1 MKKALIR
8 TLLGVIV
15 LLIIMGIFSNFF
27 VDYQWFM
34 EVGYLSVFFTS
45 LKSKAIIFGPSFMVF
60 FLLIFVYIR
69 YLKNGYLRMNN
80 RVYDKKEIS
89 LHNKIIFFAALILSL
104 IFSLLFTE
112 GFWYKILEYLNATDF
127 GIKDPLIGYDA
138 GFYIFKLP
146 LINAVLGVLIAVVM
160 LLIAVTL
167 AFFSI
172 LKMRDG
178 FTGFR
183 GNMRDGF
190 TGFKEYMRGGD
201 SPETRFAIKQLSVLG
216 AILLILLAGVF
227 YLKGINLVY
236 SPRGIAYGASYTD
249 VHVSLPMFRITA
261 VLCIISAFV
270 VAFAIF
276 RKKFRWVVY
285 TGIFIVVLMVS
296 ESVISGIVEQLVV
309 SPNAKDK
316 EMPYL
321 TYNIE
326 MTRKAFGLENIKETP
341 FTANSTLNQKDIDE
355 NRDTIDNIR
364 INEFSQSLE
373 VFNQIQAIRN
383 YYKFNDVDIDR
394 YVIDGKTRQVFISA
408 RELDNSSREAKFQTW
423 QNLHLYYTHGYG
435 AVTSYTNTVNSS
447 GLPEFILKDIPISST
462 KIKIDRPQIYFG
474 ELDYSY
480 AVVGKKNQE
489 IDYPA
494 ENSDAKTTYTG
505 AAGIKMTPLN
515 KLLFAFNKGSANFLL
530 SNDVNSD
537 SKIILNRN
545 IVDRVKK
552 IAPFLNY
559 DRDPY
564 LVASGGKLYW
574 IIDAYT
580 ASDKFPY
587 AEPYNGI
594 NYIRNSIKVVID
606 AYDGTVDFYLAD
618 NSDAIARTIG
628 KIYSGLFKDIS
639 QMPEDLKN
647 HLRYSEDVFLLQ
659 SRVYEKYHMN
669 NPEVF
674 YNNEDLWS
682 IAKKKAGDSSETN
695 VEAVYQVMRL
705 PGETKDELLLTI
717 PFTVANKENM
727 VSWLAV
733 KMDASNLAQMTLV
746 KFPKE
751 KSIYGPQQFNSRLN
765 TDTEISRQM
774 SLWDQ
779 KGSQVILG
787 ETNIIPVKNTL
798 LYVKPLYLRANSG
811 KSLPELKK
819 VIVGLGE
826 KIVME
831 DNIQL
836 AFSKL
841 FNAKIEEPGTVTT
854 PTTPDETAPGAQGDI
869 NSLILKASDLYEK
882 SKQAQQSGDW
892 AGYGE
897 YIKELENVLNQLKNS
912 VQ

>member
-1 MKKALIR
+1 MKKALLKILIGIIA
-8 TLLGVIV
+8 LLVIIGV
-15 LLIIMGIFSNFF
+15 FSGFF
-27 VDYQWFM
+27 VDFQWFR
-34 EVGYLSVFFTS
+34 EVGYLGVFFTS
-45 LKSKAIIFGPSFMVF
+45 LKSRAIIFVPAFVVF
-60 FLLIFVYIR
+60 FLLIFAYIR
-69 YLKNGYLRMNN
+69 YLKNGYLRMNHE
-80 RVYDKKEIS
+80 VYDKKETA
-89 LHNKIIFFAALILSL
+89 LQNKIIFFAALVLSL
-104 IFSLLFTE
+104 ILSLLFTE
-112 GFWYKILEYLNATDF
+112 VFWYRILQYLNATDF
-127 GIKDPLIGYDA
+127 GIKDPLLGYDV

-146 LINAVLGVLIAVVM
+146 LINAILGVLITVII

-167 AFFSI
+167 IFFSI
-172 LKMRDG
+172 LKMKDG
-178 FTGFR
+178 FI
-183 GNMRDGF
+183 
-190 TGFKEYMRGGD
+190 GFKEYMKGGD
-201 SPETRFAIKQLSVLG
+201 SPETKFAIKQLSVLG
-216 AILLILLAGVF
+216 AILLILLSGVF
-227 YLKGINLVY
+227 YLKVVNLVY

-249 VHVSLPMFRITA
+249 VHVSLPMFKIIS
-261 VLCIISAFV
+261 VLCIVSAFV
-270 VAFAIF
+270 VAFAII

-285 TGIFIVVLMVS
+285 TGIFIVVLMLS
-296 ESVISGIVEQLVV
+296 ETLASGIVEKLIV

-321 TYNIE
+321 TYNID

-341 FTANSTLNQKDIDE
+341 FTVDNTLTQKDIDE

-394 YVIDGKTRQVFISA
+394 YEIGGKTRQVFISA

-447 GLPEFILKDIPISST
+447 GLPEFILKDIPVSNAE
-462 KIKIDRPQIYFG
+462 IKIDRPQIYFG
-474 ELDYSY
+474 ELNYDY
-480 AVVGKKNQE
+480 AVVGKKDQE

-494 ENSDAKTTYTG
+494 ENSDAKTTYNG

-530 SNDVNSD
+530 SNDITKD

-545 IVDRVKK
+545 ITDRVKK

-559 DRDPY
+559 DSDPY
-564 LVASGGKLYW
+564 LVISGGKLYW

-580 ASDKFPY
+580 ASDRFPY

-594 NYIRNSIKVVID
+594 NYIRNSIKVVVD

-618 NSDAIARTIG
+618 SSDAIAKTIG
-628 KIYSGLFKDIS
+628 KIYKGLFKDIS
-639 QMPEDLKN
+639 QMPEDLRK

-659 SRVYEKYHMN
+659 SKVYEKYHMD

-682 IAKKKAGDSSETN
+682 VAKKKSSDTGETD
-695 VEAVYQVMRL
+695 VGAVYQVMRL

-717 PFTVANKENM
+717 PFTVAKKENM

-733 KMDASNLAQMTLV
+733 KMNENNLSQMTLV
-746 KFPKE
+746 KFPKDR
-751 KSIYGPQQFNSRLN
+751 SIYGPQQFNSRLN

-826 KIVME
+826 RIVME

-841 FNAKIEEPGTVTT
+841 FNTKLEEPGTIAPTT
-854 PTTPDETAPGAQGDI
+854 PTTPPRAQGNI
-869 NSLILKASDLYEK
+869 NALILKASDLYDK
-882 SKQAQQSGDW
+882 AKQAQQSGDW
-892 AGYGE
+892 AGYGQ
-897 YIKELENVLNQLKNS
+897 YIKQLEDVLNQLKDS
-912 VQ
+912 TQQ

>member
-1 MKKALIR
+1 MKKILIKV
-8 TLLGVIV
+8 LIGLVILIV
-15 LLIIMGIFSNFF
+15 LVGVSSSFL
-27 VDYQWFM
+27 VDYQWFK
-34 EVGYLSVFFTS
+34 EVGYLGVFFTS
-45 LKSKAIIFGPSFMVF
+45 LKAKAIIFAPAFVIL
-60 FLLIFVYIR
+60 FLLIFGYIKYLKKR
-69 YLKNGYLRMNN
+69 YLNMSNQ
-80 RVYDKKEIS
+80 VYDKKEIS
-89 LHNKIIFFAALILSL
+89 LHNRIIFIAALVLS
-104 IFSLLFTE
+104 IVFSLLFTE
-112 GFWYKILEYLNATDF
+112 VFWYRILEFVNASDF
-127 GIKDPLIGYDA
+127 GIKDPLFGYDA

-146 LINAVLGVLIAVVM
+146 LINAVLGVLITVVI
-160 LLIAVTL
+160 LLIIAAL
-167 AFFSI
+167 IFFSI
-172 LKMRDG
+172 LKARDG
-178 FTGFR
+178 FSGFR
-183 GNMRDGF
+183 
-190 TGFKEYMRGGD
+190 EYIRGGD
-201 SPETRFAIKQLSVLG
+201 SPEIRFVIKQLSVLG

-227 YLKGINLVY
+227 YLKGVNLVY
-236 SPRGIAYGASYTD
+236 SPRGVAYGASYTD
-249 VHVSLPMFRITA
+249 VHVSLPMFKVVS
-261 VLCIISAFV
+261 VLCIVSAFV
-270 VAFAIF
+270 VAVAIF
-276 RKKFRWVVY
+276 RKRFRWVVY
-285 TGIFIVVLMVS
+285 TGIFIIVLMISETLVS
-296 ESVISGIVEQLVV
+296 GVVERLVV
-309 SPNAKDK
+309 APDARDK

-321 TYNIE
+321 TYNID

-341 FTANSTLNQKDIDE
+341 FTVDNTLAQKDIDE

-373 VFNQIQAIRN
+373 VYNQIQAIRN
-383 YYKFNDVDIDR
+383 YYRFNDVDIDR
-394 YVIDGKTRQVFISA
+394 YEIDGKTRQVFIAA

-435 AVTSYTNTVNSS
+435 AVMSYTNTVNAS
-447 GLPEFILKDIPISST
+447 GLPEFIVKDIPVSNT
-462 KIKIDRPQIYFG
+462 QIKIDRPQIYFG
-474 ELDYSY
+474 ELDYDY
-480 AVVGKKNQE
+480 AVVGKKDQE

-530 SNDVNSD
+530 SNDITPD

-545 IVDRVKK
+545 IVDRVEK

-559 DRDPY
+559 DSDPY
-564 LVASGGKLYW
+564 LVVSDGKLYW

-580 ASDKFPY
+580 MSGKFPY
-587 AEPYNGI
+587 SEPYNGI

-618 NSDAIARTIG
+618 SSDAIAKTMG

-639 QMPEDLKN
+639 QMPEGLRD
-647 HLRYSEDVFLLQ
+647 HLRYSEDVFLFQ
-659 SRVYEKYHMN
+659 SKVYEKYHMN

-674 YNNEDLWS
+674 YNSEDLWS
-682 IAKKKAGDSSETN
+682 IARKRASDTSDETD

-705 PGETKDELLLTI
+705 PGETEEELLLTI

-733 KMDASNLAQMTLV
+733 KMNENDLSQMTLI

-765 TDTEISRQM
+765 TDTEISRQL

-787 ETNIIPVKNTL
+787 ETNIIPVKNAL

-826 KIVME
+826 RIVME

-836 AFSKL
+836 AFARL
-841 FNAKIEEPGTVTT
+841 FNAKLEQPGTTTPAT
-854 PTTPDETAPGAQGDI
+854 PTTPGEATTGDQGDI
-869 NSLILKASDLYEK
+869 NSLILRAADLYEK
-882 SKQAQQSGDW
+882 SKEAQQTGDW
-892 AGYGE
+892 TGYGE
-897 YIKELENVLNQLKNS
+897 YIKELESVLNQLKDTA
-912 VQ
+912 QQ